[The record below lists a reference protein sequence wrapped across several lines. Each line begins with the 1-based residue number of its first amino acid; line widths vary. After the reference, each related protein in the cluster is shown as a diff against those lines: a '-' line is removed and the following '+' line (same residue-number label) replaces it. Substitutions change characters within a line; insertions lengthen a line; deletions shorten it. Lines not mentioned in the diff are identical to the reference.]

1 MITHTAQKTTVSKPK
16 IFFIYHKVRKFWSV
30 FNKGNTVCLFKLY
43 NIKRSLGR
51 GFNIYFTLY
60 FWLLCSTTRDIFSLY
75 CTRQKKTYQTNKQKT
90 EKSKNKIRLHIL
102 YINDILFFVTTN
114 VPKNKRLSISYVFPQ
129 FFFYRKSQSKETE
142 VWCESC
148 RFGDLNTK
156 ATHFCKT
163 CEDLEP
169 LCENCAQQHVR
180 HKLCRGHEICNG
192 IEEFLDMKEAL
203 DKKYVFFNF
212 IFLYVFLK
220 GPCS

>member
-1 MITHTAQKTTVSKPK
+1 MFLKTNDFQSLM
-16 IFFIYHKVRKFWSV
+16 FFH
-30 FNKGNTVCLFKLY
+30 N
-43 NIKRSLGR
+43 
-51 GFNIYFTLY
+51 
-60 FWLLCSTTRDIFSLY
+60 
-75 CTRQKKTYQTNKQKT
+75 
-90 EKSKNKIRLHIL
+90 
-102 YINDILFFVTTN
+102 
-114 VPKNKRLSISYVFPQ
+114 

-212 IFLYVFLK
+212 IFLNFILK
-220 GPCS
+220 AACS

>member
-1 MITHTAQKTTVSKPK
+1 M
-16 IFFIYHKVRKFWSV
+16 
-30 FNKGNTVCLFKLY
+30 
-43 NIKRSLGR
+43 
-51 GFNIYFTLY
+51 
-60 FWLLCSTTRDIFSLY
+60 
-75 CTRQKKTYQTNKQKT
+75 
-90 EKSKNKIRLHIL
+90 
-102 YINDILFFVTTN
+102 TTN

-212 IFLYVFLK
+212 IFFKFYSQSSIAHNLCSKFIFPILVFTMLWVDIF
-220 GPCS
+220 